1 MSSKFITNR
10 GCIRIK
16 QKHRYCADN
25 SENLD
30 IPIYCK
36 YSIHYITYVWIRTNC
51 YAEFNKIESSYN
63 NNKKY

>member
-36 YSIHYITYVWIRTNC
+36 YSIHYILHMYG
-51 YAEFNKIESSYN
+51 YAQIAT
-63 NNKKY
+63 